1 MASYIKANKDVTL
14 QGTKRFTD
22 KSGEYYLK
30 NIQLQNSRQDPNST
44 VKNTLNN
51 PQNLENC
58 LNRDISKIR
67 RRASKI
73 VTLLPENSLTPIPK
87 KEGINKTGLANKY
100 GKKEL
105 DDAQRTAVFI
115 RRMEY
120 ATSMKKQM
128 NEGKNMKNNAKK
140 IALIQEW
147 WKTMFKIIKLQ
158 KNVRGFLFR
167 KKLMNNLEHQEK
179 LLQFITEFDNIHN
192 YHLYRQF
199 MDNLKKKRDYEKAK
213 LMEKCEDFNEKL
225 DNLEKLHNLK
235 NFRNCFEKWKN
246 DTRKKKKE
254 DLDKLVTKL
263 NNILKTR
270 VNKNNLTVL
279 KKLKDQTKSMEDRLN
294 DKAEEFKDKNAKK
307 KFLEHL
313 IKSHRLNKIL
323 SDVKKKIDDRHKKD
337 ALDKLKGNND
347 IGKAAEKLNKLLED
361 KMKKQ
366 ALDDLKTMDF
376 VDKVDDVIN
385 KHNDKVNEDAK
396 KEFLDELKDMNNK
409 NKLRDKLK
417 QWKDFND
424 EMKNRNKILNKLKR
438 YKQNELKKKAE
449 QEKNKFAI
457 SSGVNDFE
465 LISDKKD
472 EESPKKNAPVFSTSQ
487 NDLNFKAQ
495 PQPKMVFERAGQ
507 NFSLMAPN
515 IIKFEFGDPQKK
527 SKKAD
532 NAPLNNQLD
541 DLDDYRRKNDLKKY
555 MDKWKNL
562 ANKRDIMDKLK
573 DKLNDLLKKQKQKED
588 KFKKVLDDLQK
599 IKDKQDLRECFNR
612 WRNAAN
618 QMKKDNLD
626 NLAKKL
632 NDILSKAK
640 KESDDKLKKDFLDKL
655 KRDNDIAKAVQK
667 LDKLLNIEPKK
678 NALDTLKKNTGI
690 SEGFRV
696 LDKLFKN
703 NSDKDKKDFIDRL
716 KKNADTQK
724 ALEDLDKLLNKKLKE
739 KFINNLKKNNDFK
752 KALDK
757 LNKAT
762 NDNIKKNILDKLKKL
777 SDIHKGAQS
786 LDKLLK
792 KKLEKDI
799 LDYLNKNNKV
809 GLLTDKLEKLLR
821 DKLKR
826 KFLDRLK
833 NNSKIEAACNKLKQL
848 MDKKLKKDGFDTLKK
863 NYNIE
868 KAKDILDKLIKNKN
882 DKLKKDT
889 FDELKKND
897 AIAKAADK
905 LEQLMTNKLKDDT
918 LKKLKTMQFVDILD
932 KMKKKH
938 DDKDK
943 NEKLKKLMDNLKK
956 IQNDKKEADKKNK
969 ETLKKYLD
977 KWKEIAD
984 KGKIKDALVNKARK
998 KNAFDRWKKIKDLR
1012 DILDKLNNYFLKK
1025 KALNDWKNNI
1035 ERKQILKN
1043 IKKNKSLGNALKKMD
1058 KVMLKNYFDKWKE
1071 NAKQPINDRP
1081 KSKRIS
1087 RRTNSKKKRSKSKRN
1102 NHKKLLRQAFNK
1114 WKENSSFEPTRNVL
1128 EKIKKNKLL
1137 QNNFDNL
1144 NDNQKNDLLDKYK
1157 NKMMQVLLNIY
1168 KRQRNILLKKYLDKW
1183 KKVKPLENEDI
1194 IEPKYKKKPKIGE
1207 NKELTDSEEN
1217 SFNPTYYNPKRNLY
1231 SQKTAPYRKR
1241 YVKRPYEPPE
1251 DLINSESETENYNQY
1266 NNINPIDKDQY
1277 SDTSSNNE
1285 SAMGNGEYLIQNRKI
1300 TKQPRNYTS
1309 QSFFIDKN
1317 TANNLAK
1324 NNYQLNTHN
1333 TNQLPMTMK
1342 GDFVSLIENNPK
1354 ILSQKNPRIQVTNAT
1369 CDLNQIINNENTEDE
1384 LNTEEVNDEI
1394 DKLNN
1399 NFVLDKN
1406 RVLSKVIKNC
1416 DKDLY
1421 ASQKPFRAK
1430 KDQWYSVSIPL
1441 NDNEAKWEFLNNIKG
1456 ERDKNNLNKFE
1467 LIQNEG
1473 EPILEENEVRE
1484 TPHKKNRSDKKN
1496 PNKDTS
1502 YRLREM
1508 NYSQFYRSPIRTPKV
1523 EEEDQTLIGNRIRRP
1538 GDRKRTQKSFIS
1550 NFSNS
1555 RNLKNNIGSN
1565 NIERSRG
1572 KIELDPKYR
1581 SIDYDNGYGE
1591 FEDSDE

>member
-58 LNRDISKIR
+58 LNRDINKIR

-87 KEGINKTGLANKY
+87 KEGIHKTGLANKY

-254 DLDKLVTKL
+254 DLDRLVTKL
-263 NNILKTR
+263 NTILRTR

-294 DKAEEFKDKNAKK
+294 DKADEFRERNAKK
-307 KFLEHL
+307 KFLDHL

-337 ALDKLKGNND
+337 ALDKLKRNND
-347 IGKAAEKLNKLLED
+347 IGKAAERLNKLLED

-366 ALDDLKTMDF
+366 AFDDLKTMDF

-385 KHNDKVNEDAK
+385 KHNDKVNDDAK
-396 KEFLDELKDMNNK
+396 KEFLDKLKDMNNK
-409 NKLRDKLK
+409 NKLKDKLR

-472 EESPKKNAPVFSTSQ
+472 DESPKKTPPVFSTSQ
-487 NDLNFKAQ
+487 NDLNFEAL

-515 IIKFEFGDPQKK
+515 ITKFEFEDPQEKC
-527 SKKAD
+527 KKAD

-555 MDKWKNL
+555 MDKWKDL

-573 DKLNDLLKKQKQKED
+573 DRLNDLLKKQKQKQD
-588 KFKKVLDDLQK
+588 KFKKVFDDLQQ
-599 IKDKQDLRECFNR
+599 IKEEQDLREYFNR

-618 QMKKDNLD
+618 QMKKDSLED
-626 NLAKKL
+626 LAKKL

-640 KESDDKLKKDFLDKL
+640 KESDDKLKKDFLDQL

-667 LDKLLNIEPKK
+667 LDHLLNKKPKK
-678 NALDTLKKNTGI
+678 DALDTLKKNSGM

-696 LDKLFKN
+696 LDKLFKDH
-703 NSDKDKKDFIDRL
+703 SDKDKKDFLDRL

-739 KFINNLKKNNDFK
+739 KFMDNLKKCNDFK

-757 LNKAT
+757 LNKVT
-762 NDNIKKNILDKLKKL
+762 NDNIKKNFLDKLKKL
-777 SDIHKGAQS
+777 NDIHKGAQL
-786 LDKLLK
+786 LDKIMK
-792 KKLEKDI
+792 KKMKKDT

-863 NYNIE
+863 NYNLE

-905 LEQLMTNKLKDDT
+905 LERLMTNKLKDDT

-943 NEKLKKLMDNLKK
+943 NEKLKQLMDNLKK
-956 IQNDKKEADKKNK
+956 IQNDNKELERKNK

-977 KWKEIAD
+977 RWKEIAD
-984 KGKIKDALVNKARK
+984 RGKIKDALVDKARK
-998 KNAFDRWKKIKDLR
+998 KNAFDHWRKVKDLR
-1012 DILDKLNNYFLKK
+1012 DILDKLNDYLRKK
-1025 KALNDWKNNI
+1025 KALNDWKNNM

-1043 IKKNKSLGNALKKMD
+1043 TKKNKTLGNTLKKMD
-1058 KVMLKNYFDKWKE
+1058 KVMLKNYFDKWRE
-1071 NAKQPINDRP
+1071 NAKKPVNDRP

-1087 RRTNSKKKRSKSKRN
+1087 RRTNSKRKRSKSKRN
-1102 NHKKLLRQAFNK
+1102 NNRKLLRQAFDK
-1114 WKENSSFEPTRNVL
+1114 WRENSSFEPTRNVL
-1128 EKIKKNKLL
+1128 EKIKRNKLL

-1144 NDNQKNDLLDKYK
+1144 NENQKNDLLDKYK
-1157 NKMMQVLLNIY
+1157 HKMMQVLLNIY
-1168 KRQRNILLKKYLDKW
+1168 KRQRNILLKRYLDKW
-1183 KKVKPLENEDI
+1183 KKAKSLENDDK

-1207 NKELTDSEEN
+1207 NKDLTDSEEN

-1285 SAMGNGEYLIQNRKI
+1285 SAMGNGEYLIQNRKV

-1406 RVLSKVIKNC
+1406 KVLSKVIKNC

-1473 EPILEENEVRE
+1473 EPIKEENEVRE
-1484 TPHKKNRSDKKN
+1484 TPHKKNRTDKKN
-1496 PNKDTS
+1496 PNRDTS

-1523 EEEDQTLIGNRIRRP
+1523 EEDEQTLIGNRIRRP
-1538 GDRKRTQKSFIS
+1538 GDRKKTQRSFIS

>member
-294 DKAEEFKDKNAKK
+294 DKAEEFKDRNAKK

-396 KEFLDELKDMNNK
+396 KEFLDKLKDMNNK

-703 NSDKDKKDFIDRL
+703 HTDKDKKDFIDRL

-762 NDNIKKNILDKLKKL
+762 NDNIKKKILDKLKKL

-786 LDKLLK
+786 LDKLIK
-792 KKLEKDI
+792 KKLEKDT

-905 LEQLMTNKLKDDT
+905 LEQLMNNKLKDDT

-998 KNAFDRWKKIKDLR
+998 KNAFDHWKKIKDLR

-1025 KALNDWKNNI
+1025 KALNDWKNNM

-1144 NDNQKNDLLDKYK
+1144 NENQKNDLLDKYK